1 MDPKHAQNLKPA
13 EMVSLARAHVRT
25 GFAQAVGAPLLL
37 VRLDDPTGDFAL
49 TLEAALE
56 ESPTS
61 GGRRPEPSMG
71 FETVIGNVAD
81 TMRTASLMGAQP
93 ASKVGPAEIGRVLLR
108 SVHFAVPLHKRKGAA
123 NIFADRISVGRART
137 NDVVLRHFSVSKFQ
151 AWFECDEDDRFYVAD
166 AKSTNPTF
174 LNGTQV
180 PRAAPVAV
188 TPGDALRFGDV
199 AAVFCTPELLW
210 DALSNA
216 PPPSSRSPLSSR
228 SPPRR

>member
-13 EMVSLARAHVRT
+13 ELVSLARAHVRT

-56 ESPTS
+56 EAPTS
-61 GGRRPEPSMG
+61 GGRRPEPTMG
-71 FETVIGNVAD
+71 YETVMGNIAD
-81 TMRTASLMGAQP
+81 TMRTASLLAAQT
-93 ASKVGPAEIGRVLLR
+93 ATTFGPAELSRVLLR
-108 SVHFAVPLHKRKGAA
+108 AVHFGVPLHKRKGAT
-123 NIFADRISVGRART
+123 NIFLDRISVGRART

-151 AWFECDEDDRFYVAD
+151 AWFECDEEDRFYVCD

-180 PRAAPVAV
+180 SRAAPVAV
-188 TPGDALRFGDV
+188 SPGDALRFGDV

-210 DALSNA
+210 DALANA
-216 PPPSSRSPLSSR
+216 PPPSSRAPMSSR